1 MSRVLCAGLNHRTA
15 KLELR
20 EQLSVALKD
29 LPDHLARLRAH
40 DQVLEAA
47 VVSTCNRV
55 EVYAAVE
62 GGAELDP
69 VALLGGFAG
78 PEAAGALPQV
88 CYRHENR
95 EAARHLFRVAAGL
108 DSLVVGETQ
117 ILGQVREAYGVAA
130 AAGTTGR
137 RLNPLFQQALACA
150 RKVHAQTDL
159 GAGRVSVAGVAVD
172 LAEKVFGELAGV
184 TVLLIGTGD
193 TGRLAMRHLQDAGA
207 GRLLVASRS
216 PERAA
221 EVAAAVGGEAVLDA
235 AGGSGN
241 DAPLVRADL
250 VVTATGDVDGGG
262 PLIDAATLRDALRR
276 RKQRPVLVVDLGVPR
291 NVDPAAGNLDNCFY
305 YDIDALQTVVN
316 RNLKA
321 RASEVA
327 GVESDVAAAVDAFWR
342 LHGEPDV
349 DATLAALNRT
359 LTEAGRDEVEALLGK
374 LDGLSPEQREAVS
387 QLGRRLVNRLLH
399 RPLDEIR
406 KAAANGGAAE
416 LTAAVRRLFGLPET
430 EEPPPAP

>member
-40 DQVLEAA
+40 ADVLEAA

-62 GGAELDP
+62 GAANIDP
-69 VALLGGFAG
+69 VALLEGLGGPAAATVLS
-78 PEAAGALPQV
+78 EA

-172 LAEKVFGELAGV
+172 LAEKVFGDLGGV

-221 EVAAAVGGEAVLDA
+221 EVAAAVGGEAVVDA

-250 VVTATGDVDGGG
+250 VVTATGDVESGG

-291 NVDPAAGNLDNCFY
+291 NVDPAAGSLDNCFY
-305 YDIDALQTVVN
+305 YDVDALQGVVN

-327 GVESDVAAAVDAFWR
+327 GVESDVASAVDSFWR

-359 LTEAGRDEVEALLGK
+359 LTEAGRDEVESLLGK
-374 LDGLSPEQREAVS
+374 LDGLSPEQRDAVS
-387 QLGRRLVNRLLH
+387 QLGRKLVNRILH

-416 LTAAVRRLFGLPET
+416 LTAAVRRLFGLSEP